1 LLKIKIMKE
10 KESKSS
16 SHFWISMC
24 KSVVRILACIV
35 LFDGNYKM
43 AAGLLLIAESLGI
56 VEEI

>member
-1 LLKIKIMKE
+1 MKE